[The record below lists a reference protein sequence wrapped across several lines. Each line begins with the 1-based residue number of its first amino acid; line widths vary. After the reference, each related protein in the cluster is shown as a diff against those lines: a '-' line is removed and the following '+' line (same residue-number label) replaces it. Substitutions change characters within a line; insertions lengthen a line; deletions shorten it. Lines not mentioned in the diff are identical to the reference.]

1 MNVVEG
7 VHSDTLE
14 WYQGG
19 NPEEIEDLINDGA
32 NLNFYNKL
40 GNNAFQEAC
49 ARGQIQCK
57 S

>member
-1 MNVVEG
+1 MTEG
-7 VHSDTLE
+7 NCVGVAD
-14 WYQGG
+14 GG